1 MAEAVYN
8 LYEAKSSLSRLV
20 ERAARGEEIIIAK
33 AGKPVA
39 KLVSVSGRIKRRK
52 PGGWKGKV
60 LIADDFD
67 APLPRSIQ
75 AAFEGRRRRDHV
87 RAQRAQRLRPTLT
100 VRGWSL
106 GVAQRIAPA
115 QSREPLEVVVV

>member
-8 LYEAKSSLSRLV
+8 LYEAKSALSRLV

-39 KLVSVSGRIKRRK
+39 KLVSVSGGIKRRK

-67 APLPRSIQ
+67 APLPRPIQ
-75 AAFEGRRRRDHV
+75 ATFEGRRR
-87 RAQRAQRLRPTLT
+87 
-100 VRGWSL
+100 
-106 GVAQRIAPA
+106 
-115 QSREPLEVVVV
+115 